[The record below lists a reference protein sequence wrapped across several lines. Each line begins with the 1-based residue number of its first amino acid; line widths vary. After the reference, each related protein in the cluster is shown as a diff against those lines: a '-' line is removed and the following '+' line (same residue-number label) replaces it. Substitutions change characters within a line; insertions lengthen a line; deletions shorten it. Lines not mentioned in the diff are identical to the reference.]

1 MLAADPFQQFE
12 IWHKAWREMT
22 TGDPTVVTLATAS
35 AGGEPSARVVLLKG
49 WGPEGFVFYTNRES
63 RKGRD
68 LADNPRAALCFYWPE
83 AGHQVRV
90 RGTVTEVER
99 DIAREYFHSRPR
111 GSQLGGMVSQQSRPA
126 ADDDQLA
133 EAVREARLAFDG
145 REIPLPDHW
154 GGYRIT
160 PTAFEFWQNGQDRL
174 HDRFQYRLEA
184 GAWVMERLQP

>member
-90 RGTVTEVER
+90 RGTVAEVER

-160 PTAFEFWQNGQDRL
+160 PTAFEFWQNGLDRL

-184 GAWVMERLQP
+184 GVWVMERLQP